1 MENYLSHQK
10 FPEGILQKAIREIL
24 EEPARSSNCKWATD
38 VKMLMVTD
46 KQRKIDI
53 IHDSHQALG
62 NNVKVVAT
70 SSHLGRTSTY
80 RKVSSR
86 LYWYAIVNDV
96 ADYIKGS
103 DKKKLKKN

>member
-10 FPEGILQKAIREIL
+10 FPERILQKEIREIL
-24 EEPARSSNCKWATD
+24 EESARSSNCKWAND

-53 IHDSHQALG
+53 IHDLHQALG
-62 NNVKVVAT
+62 NSVKVVAT

-96 ADYIKGS
+96 ADYIKGFN
-103 DKKKLKKN
+103 KKKLK